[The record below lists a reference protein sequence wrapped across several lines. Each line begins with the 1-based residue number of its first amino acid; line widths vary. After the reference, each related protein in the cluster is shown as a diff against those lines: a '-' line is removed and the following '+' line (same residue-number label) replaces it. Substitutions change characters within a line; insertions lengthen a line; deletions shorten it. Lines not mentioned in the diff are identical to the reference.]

1 MTVIEADV
9 ERGVV
14 TDVADELGPLLSLAK
29 VRVVPVELFVA
40 ASRLVMLIVGA
51 EVEPSDHCK
60 VFES

>member
-1 MTVIEADV
+1 M

-51 EVEPSDHCK
+51 EVEPSVHCR